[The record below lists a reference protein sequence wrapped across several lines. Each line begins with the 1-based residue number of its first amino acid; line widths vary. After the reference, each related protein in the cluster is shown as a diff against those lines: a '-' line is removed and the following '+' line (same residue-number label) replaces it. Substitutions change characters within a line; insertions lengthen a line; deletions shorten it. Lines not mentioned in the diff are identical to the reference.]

1 MRSTLLLF
9 SRWGPE
15 WLREVSTRICIW
27 ACNLQKS
34 ERIANANEAVKYY
47 ASEALNELWVQ
58 KVWAKMDAEM
68 ARGKL
73 FLWFSDILRCVKFW
87 NTVAWSIPEWKS
99 EVRLRSGLVAWAL
112 ALRFSFTC
120 CVAGYCLVALY
131 DWRPRDML
139 CSWQHPAIML
149 PAGAV
154 IWQIFGPVHCSSEA
168 FFECSLGSVSAS
180 YVSKLLTSQCS

>member
-1 MRSTLLLF
+1 MVRSSLLLF
-9 SRWGPE
+9 P
-15 WLREVSTRICIW
+15 
-27 ACNLQKS
+27 
-34 ERIANANEAVKYY
+34 
-47 ASEALNELWVQ
+47 
-58 KVWAKMDAEM
+58 
-68 ARGKL
+68 
-73 FLWFSDILRCVKFW
+73 
-87 NTVAWSIPEWKS
+87 
-99 EVRLRSGLVAWAL
+99 LRSGLVAWAL

-180 YVSKLLTSQCS
+180 YVSKLLTSQCSWQSASHPTSPFVLERGVPQVGQNFDFSNFACSSHTLLLSWTKYVCWFKKSEDSNFRLK